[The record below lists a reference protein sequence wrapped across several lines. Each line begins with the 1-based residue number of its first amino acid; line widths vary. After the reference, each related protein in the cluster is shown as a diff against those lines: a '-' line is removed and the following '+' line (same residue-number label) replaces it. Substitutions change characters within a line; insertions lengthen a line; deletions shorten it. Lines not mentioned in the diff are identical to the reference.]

1 VELKMVHKVK
11 VALRGLKTQI
21 ITKGWG
27 LHNEF
32 KSRITNSQGKY
43 VGTFI
48 TNGVGLAEHKR
59 RLEAIKK
66 DTVKT
71 IKGEHEK

>member
-1 VELKMVHKVK
+1 MVHKVN
-11 VALRGLKTQI
+11 VALRGLKTQFM
-21 ITKGWG
+21 TVGWG
-27 LHNEF
+27 MREM
-32 KSRITNSQGKY
+32 KSKITNSQGNY

-48 TNGVGLAEHKR
+48 TNGVGMAEHKR
-59 RLEAIKK
+59 RLKAIVK

>member
-1 VELKMVHKVK
+1 MVHKVK
-11 VALRGLKTQI
+11 VALRGLKSQV
-21 ITKGWG
+21 ITKGWSVQ
-27 LHNEF
+27 NEV

-43 VGTFI
+43 VGAFI
-48 TNGVGLAEHKR
+48 TSGVGMAEHKR

>member
-1 VELKMVHKVK
+1 MVHKTK
-11 VALRGLKTQI
+11 VSLRGLKTQI
-21 ITKGWG
+21 ITKGFG

-48 TNGVGLAEHKR
+48 TNGVGMAEHKR
-59 RLEAIKK
+59 RLKAIAKYK
-66 DTVKT
+66 VMS

>member
-1 VELKMVHKVK
+1 MVHKTK
-11 VALRGLKTQI
+11 VSLRGLKTQI
-21 ITKGWG
+21 ITKGFG

-43 VGTFI
+43 VGTFV
-48 TNGVGLAEHKR
+48 TNGVGMEEHKR
-59 RLEAIKK
+59 RLKAIVK
-66 DTVKT
+66 DTVKS